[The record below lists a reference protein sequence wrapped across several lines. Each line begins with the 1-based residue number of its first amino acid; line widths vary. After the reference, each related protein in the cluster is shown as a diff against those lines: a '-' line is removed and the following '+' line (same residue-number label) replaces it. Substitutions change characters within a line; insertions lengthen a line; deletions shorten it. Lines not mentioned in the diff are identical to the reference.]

1 MFTLTPPSPS
11 RTLLGA
17 AWLLGMTVA
26 AAAASSTPED
36 RLDVAR
42 SYFEALHAGQWDRV
56 RALTG
61 PDFRFSDPT
70 AEGHET
76 VITEAEDLETFLDYL
91 RANRAD
97 GDAEA
102 VVEDGFAS
110 GRHVTLVVRYRGR
123 LDGEALGTDG
133 GPRSFDTPGVTV
145 LTVVGG
151 KVVHHLDYVD
161 YETLERQL
169 RDGTSGANPHER

>member
-1 MFTLTPPSPS
+1 MS
-11 RTLLGA
+11 A
-17 AWLLGMTVA
+17 TVA
-26 AAAASSTPED
+26 AAPSTAED
-36 RLDVAR
+36 RLDLAR

-61 PDFRFSDPT
+61 PGFRFSDPT

-91 RANRAD
+91 QANRVDA
-97 GDAEA
+97 DAEA
-102 VVEDGFAS
+102 IVEDGFAS

-123 LDGEALGTDG
+123 LDGEAMGTEG
-133 GPRSFDTPGVTV
+133 GPRSFDTPGVTI

-169 RDGTSGANPHER
+169 RAGVPEPESP

>member
-1 MFTLTPPSPS
+1 MS
-11 RTLLGA
+11 A
-17 AWLLGMTVA
+17 TVA
-26 AAAASSTPED
+26 AGPSTAED
-36 RLDVAR
+36 RLDLAR

-61 PDFRFSDPT
+61 PGFRFSDPT

-76 VITEAEDLETFLDYL
+76 VITEADDLETFLDYL
-91 RANRAD
+91 QANRAD
-97 GDAEA
+97 ADAQA

-123 LDGEALGTDG
+123 LDGEAMGTEG
-133 GPRSFDTPGVTV
+133 GPRSFDTPGVTA

-169 RDGTSGANPHER
+169 GDGTGQSPAP

>member
-1 MFTLTPPSPS
+1 MS
-11 RTLLGA
+11 A
-17 AWLLGMTVA
+17 TVA
-26 AAAASSTPED
+26 AAPATAED

-61 PDFRFSDPT
+61 PGFRFSDPT
-70 AEGHET
+70 AEGHEM

-91 RANRAD
+91 QANRTDA
-97 GDAEA
+97 DAEA

-123 LDGEALGTDG
+123 LDGEAMGTEG
-133 GPRSFDTPGVTV
+133 GPRSFDTPGVTI

-169 RDGTSGANPHER
+169 GGGTPDPESP